1 MQLMYCTCLDVLY
14 ALYNYISPRRCSPL
28 YVWLACRGPI
38 LRNASNSTFLP
49 FNATLYSRMLLHEL
63 RVSSTK
69 HSILRTARSIVLLN
83 DGAEYEDNGNLQR
96 LLNMRQQ
103 GSTSSTLNNH
113 KSIRYIRLRFACHFM
128 RSISCKQ
135 PVQRPSYVL
144 VANIDI

>member
-1 MQLMYCTCLDVLY
+1 MNNRACRGKKPPRRKTLEDCEKPEFFVQLMYSTCLDVLY

-28 YVWLACRGPI
+28 YVWLAWRGPV
-38 LRNASNSTFLP
+38 LRNASDSTFLSFP

-96 LLNMRQQ
+96 LLKMRQQ

-113 KSIRYIRLRFACHFM
+113 KASVTL
-128 RSISCKQ
+128 
-135 PVQRPSYVL
+135 
-144 VANIDI
+144 D